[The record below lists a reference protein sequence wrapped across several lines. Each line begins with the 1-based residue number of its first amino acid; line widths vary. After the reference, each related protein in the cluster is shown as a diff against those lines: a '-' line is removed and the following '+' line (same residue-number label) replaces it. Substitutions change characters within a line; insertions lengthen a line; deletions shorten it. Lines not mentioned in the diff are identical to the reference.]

1 MRKRNEMAS
10 LESEDRD
17 WSGFYRLGGVL
28 TVLTGIQGL
37 VASRMASVLYASGY
51 PSNPEAY
58 LQLVSQQQ
66 LRANILWSLWIAGD
80 LLGFVPTIAV
90 YLALRRDN
98 RTLALIGALFVGFY
112 LFYDISVTE
121 LNSLTLV
128 SLARGYTTAAS
139 DALKSPYIAAATY
152 GYAAL
157 ALQTVL
163 SFGVG
168 AIGWLFWSVVM
179 LSSRVFSTWMGIL
192 GIIVNVIGIVGS
204 AAPVAPASFVLGLC
218 QFLAIPLTS
227 VWVIVIGFRLYRHGR
242 RLQIDASKAFS
253 ESR

>member
-1 MRKRNEMAS
+1 MTS
-10 LESEDRD
+10 SESEERD

-37 VASRMASVLYASGY
+37 VSSRMASVLYASGY

-80 LLGFVPTIAV
+80 LLGFVPTIAA
-90 YLALRRDN
+90 YLVLRRDN

-128 SLARGYTTAAS
+128 SLARDYATAAN
-139 DALKSPYIAAATY
+139 DALKAPYVAAATY

-163 SFGVG
+163 SFAVG
-168 AIGWLFWSVVM
+168 AIGWLVWSVVM
-179 LSSRVFSTWMGIL
+179 LNSRVFSAWMGVV
-192 GIIVNVIGIVGS
+192 GIVVNVIGIVGS
-204 AAPVAPASFVLGLC
+204 AAPVVPASFVLGLC
-218 QFLAIPLTS
+218 QFLAIPLTGI
-227 VWVIVIGFRLYRHGR
+227 WAIVIGIRLYRYGR
-242 RLQIDASKAFS
+242 RLQNVEAQAF
-253 ESR
+253 

>member
-1 MRKRNEMAS
+1 MTYS
-10 LESEDRD
+10 ESEDRD

-28 TVLTGIQGL
+28 AVLTGIQGL
-37 VASRMASVLYASGY
+37 VSSRMASVLYASGY
-51 PSNPEAY
+51 PTNPEAY

-80 LLGFVPTIAV
+80 LLGFIPTIAV
-90 YLALRRDN
+90 YLVLRRES
-98 RTLALIGALFVGFY
+98 RSLALIGTLFVGFY

-128 SLARGYTTAAS
+128 SLARGYGTAAS
-139 DALKSPYIAAATY
+139 DALKAPYIAAATY

-168 AIGWLFWSVVM
+168 AIGWLVWSVIM
-179 LSSRVFSTWMGIL
+179 LNSRVFSAWMGVL
-192 GIIVNVIGIVGS
+192 GIIANVIGIVGS
-204 AAPVAPASFVLGLC
+204 AAPIVPASFALGLC
-218 QFLAIPLTS
+218 QFLAIPLTAI
-227 VWVIVIGFRLYRHGR
+227 WATVIGIRLYRYGR
-242 RLQIDASKAFS
+242 RLQIVAAQAF
-253 ESR
+253 